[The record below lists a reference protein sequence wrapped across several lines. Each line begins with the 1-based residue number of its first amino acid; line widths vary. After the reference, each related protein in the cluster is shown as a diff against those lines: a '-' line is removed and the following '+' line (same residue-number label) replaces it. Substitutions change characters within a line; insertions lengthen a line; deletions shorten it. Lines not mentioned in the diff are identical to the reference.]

1 MPTFN
6 SLELLQSLQN
16 DVHAVRDEATQML
29 QLPQDV
35 LMRQPAPESWS
46 ALQAIEH
53 LNSYGRYYL
62 AALKNTLD
70 AESQPK
76 VNFKAGWFGNYFT
89 KMMKPGENGK
99 VANKMQAPKDHR
111 PLKELSKDKVLTEFI
126 AQQNELIQ
134 LLDTAKQK
142 DIGALRTPISITR
155 MMKLKAG
162 DTFRFLIAHEQR
174 HMLQAKRALGQ
185 MMEGGEL

>member
-6 SLELLQSLQN
+6 SNELLVSLQG
-16 DVHAVRDEATQML
+16 DVNAILEEAKKMQQLTQ
-29 QLPQDV
+29 DT

-46 ALQAIEH
+46 ALQALEH

-62 AALKNTLD
+62 PALRNTLD
-70 AESQPK
+70 GESRPK
-76 VNFKAGWFGNYFT
+76 ENFKSGWLGNYFT

-99 VANKMQAPKDHR
+99 VANKMQAPRDHR

-126 AQQNELIQ
+126 SQQSRLLEL
-134 LLDTAKQK
+134 LETAKQK
-142 DIGALRTPISITR
+142 DIGALRTPISLTK
-155 MMKLKAG
+155 MFKLKAG

-174 HMLQAKRALGQ
+174 HMIQARRALG
-185 MMEGGEL
+185 EW